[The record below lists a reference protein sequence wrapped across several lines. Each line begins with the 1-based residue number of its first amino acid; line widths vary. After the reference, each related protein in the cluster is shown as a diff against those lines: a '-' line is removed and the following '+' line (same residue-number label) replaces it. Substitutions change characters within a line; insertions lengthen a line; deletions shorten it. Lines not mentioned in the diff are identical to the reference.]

1 MGLERVFEAPWTLQ
15 RLRSKPLGMLLED
28 FCDWLLDQ
36 GFEWHGVRRHLGNV
50 SHLNAWLSEDDSR
63 CMGRLSRRE
72 VEDFLEAY
80 PGRCRNRGP
89 VEEHLGRVRYSV
101 NRFVGFLHQRGLFD
115 PLVPA
120 PVYQPF
126 LEGYLTWMREHQHAA
141 EGTLDLRR
149 HGVGRFLEWLGEEAF
164 PEVLSDLRAQRVE
177 RFFIEYARG
186 RGDAARHSMQSA
198 LRTFLRYCFHKGH
211 IRHRLDL
218 AVPTLRT
225 YKLARVPRGLDE
237 AQAQA
242 VLESV
247 DRTTAVGRRDY
258 AILMLLQV
266 YGVRGGQVRGL
277 HQTDIRWAEDQILF
291 RALKGGKDSL
301 LPLVP
306 VVGES
311 LLDYLQYARPPCS
324 FQEVFLTARAPCH
337 PLLASSSLSEIV
349 RRHICAAGIDPPCK
363 GSHAFR
369 HAFATRMVAEGHPF
383 KAIADVLGHRYLS
396 TTFIYTKVDFNA
408 LDQVA
413 MGWPGEEEP

>member
-1 MGLERVFEAPWTLQ
+1 MGLERVFEAPRTLR
-15 RLRSKPLGMLLED
+15 RLRSKPLGMLLDD

-80 PGRCRNRGP
+80 PCRCRNRGP
-89 VEEHLGRVRYSV
+89 VEEHLKRVRHSV
-101 NRFVGFLHQRGLFD
+101 NRFVGFLQQRGFFD
-115 PLVPA
+115 PLIPA
-120 PVYQPF
+120 PVYQPL
-126 LEGYLTWMREHQHAA
+126 LEDYLTWMREHQHAA
-141 EGTLDLRR
+141 EGTLDIRR
-149 HGVGRFLEWLGEEAF
+149 HSVGRFLEWLEEEAF
-164 PEVLSDLRAQRVE
+164 PEGLAALEAHHVE
-177 RFFIEYARG
+177 GFFIDYARSA
-186 RGDAARHSMQSA
+186 GDAARRSMQAA
-198 LRTFLRYCFHKGH
+198 LRTFLRFCLHEGH

-225 YKLARVPRGLDE
+225 YRLARVPRGLGE

-247 DRTTAVGRRDY
+247 DRATAMGRRDY
-258 AILMLLQV
+258 AILTLLQV

-291 RALKGGKDSL
+291 RAIKGGKDSL
-301 LPLVP
+301 LPLTP
-306 VVGES
+306 AVGES
-311 LLDYLQYARPPCS
+311 LLDYLQNARPRCS
-324 FQEVFLTARAPCH
+324 FPEVFLTARAPRH

-349 RRHICAAGIDPPCK
+349 RRRICAAGIDPPCK

-369 HAFATRMVAEGHPF
+369 HAFATRMVADGHSL
-383 KAIADVLGHRYLS
+383 KAVADVLGHRHLS
-396 TTFIYTKVDFNA
+396 TTFVYTKVDFNA

-413 MGWPGEEEP
+413 MEWPGEVAP

>member
-1 MGLERVFEAPWTLQ
+1 MGLERVFEAPGTLR
-15 RLRSKPLGMLLED
+15 RLRSEPLGMLLED

-50 SHLNAWLSEDDSR
+50 SHLNAWLSEEGSQCADH
-63 CMGRLSRRE
+63 LSLKD
-72 VEDFLEAY
+72 VEAFFRVY
-80 PGRCRNRGP
+80 PCRCRNRGP
-89 VEEHLGRVRYSV
+89 VEDHLKRVRHSV
-101 NRFVGFLHQRGLFD
+101 NRFVGFLQQRGFFD
-115 PLVPA
+115 PLIPA
-120 PVYQPF
+120 PVYQPL
-126 LEGYLTWMREHQHAA
+126 LEDYLTWMREHQHAT

-149 HGVGRFLEWLGEEAF
+149 HSVGRFLDWLEEEAF
-164 PEVLSDLRAQRVE
+164 PEALSGLRAQRVE
-177 RFFIEYARG
+177 SFFIEYARG
-186 RGDAARHSMQSA
+186 KGDAARHSMQSA
-198 LRTFLRYCFHKGH
+198 LRTFLRFCFHEGH

-225 YKLARVPRGLDE
+225 YKLARVPRGLGQV
-237 AQAQA
+237 QAQA

-258 AILMLLQV
+258 AILTLLQV

-277 HQTDIRWAEDQILF
+277 CQTDVRWAENQILF
-291 RALKGGKDSL
+291 RAMKGGKDSL

-311 LLDYLQYARPPCS
+311 LLDYLKNARPQCS
-324 FQEVFLTARAPCH
+324 FPEVFLTARAPCH
-337 PLLASSSLSEIV
+337 PLSASSSLSEIV
-349 RRHICAAGIDPPCK
+349 RRRICAAGIDPPCK

-369 HAFATRMVAEGHPF
+369 HAFATRMVAEGHPL

-413 MGWPGEEEP
+413 MEWPGEEEP